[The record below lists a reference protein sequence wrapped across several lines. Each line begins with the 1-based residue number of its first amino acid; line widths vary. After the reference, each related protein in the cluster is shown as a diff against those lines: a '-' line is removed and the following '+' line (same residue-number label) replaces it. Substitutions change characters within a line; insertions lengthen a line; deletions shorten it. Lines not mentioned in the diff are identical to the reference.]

1 MSEKSDK
8 IPRRIVIACHEN
20 DKVWAVD
27 LQNELDVPDVMYAI
41 KDIKNQQD
49 VKQFFADFSVTSD
62 IVVYLMTDQTCAW
75 MQQRLSENVM
85 NIHKRGLMVIPL
97 LIGIF
102 NVPFDFFS
110 PFPLLSGSGKMKVLA
125 EKVSKVARNYL
136 KIDFGLISPLNFEN
150 LVKGVLKSYRFEN
163 IYLTYSDHV
172 DFGYDMMCS
181 FKNEKEEV
189 EDWLVEIK
197 YAKESRF
204 TIRSID
210 QIIQQ
215 DRGHYLANHKLMLV
229 TNGFFTSIME
239 AYLSATMADKSIT
252 IYVVDGWKLR
262 NLIAHNNN
270 LVEEYFPN
278 E

>member
-8 IPRRIVIACHEN
+8 KPRRLVIACHEN

-62 IVVYLMTDQTCAW
+62 IVVYLMTDQTSAW

-85 NIHKRGLMVIPL
+85 NIHKRGLIVIPI
-97 LIGIF
+97 LIGVF

-125 EKVSKVARNYL
+125 DKVSKVARNYL
-136 KIDFGLISPLNFEN
+136 KIDFGLISPMNFEN

-172 DFGYDMMCS
+172 DFGYDMMCT
-181 FKNEKEEV
+181 FRNEKEEV

-229 TNGFFTSIME
+229 TNGFFTSIVE

-270 LVEEYFPN
+270 LVEEYFPY